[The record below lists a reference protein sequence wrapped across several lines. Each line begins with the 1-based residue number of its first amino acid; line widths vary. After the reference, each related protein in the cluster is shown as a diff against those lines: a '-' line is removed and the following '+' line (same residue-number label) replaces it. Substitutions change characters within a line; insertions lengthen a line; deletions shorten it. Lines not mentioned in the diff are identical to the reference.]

1 MGNKSTNIVGRQP
14 VLEAL
19 QEGIQLERIY
29 LQKNASGEVIDR
41 IRELSY
47 NQHIPINY
55 VPVEKLNSLSRIPHQ
70 GVIALNSF
78 IQYVDLQDAIDLVV
92 QQGETPLFVM
102 LDGVTDV
109 RNIGAI
115 ARSAK
120 CCRSQLIILPDKGVG
135 ALNEEA
141 LKSSAG
147 ALQQIMI
154 TRVNSLLKAI
164 DTLRMNGIAVVVTEM
179 GATTPLFEVDLK
191 QPTCLVMGSE
201 DKGVQPYI
209 SKAATVKCFI
219 PMPGEFESFNVS
231 VATGILLY
239 EATRQRLV
247 S

>member
-41 IRELSY
+41 IREFAY
-47 NQHIPINY
+47 NQHIPVNY

-92 QQGETPLFVM
+92 QQVETTLFVM

-154 TRVNSLLKAI
+154 TRVN
-164 DTLRMNGIAVVVTEM
+164 
-179 GATTPLFEVDLK
+179 
-191 QPTCLVMGSE
+191 
-201 DKGVQPYI
+201 
-209 SKAATVKCFI
+209 
-219 PMPGEFESFNVS
+219 
-231 VATGILLY
+231 
-239 EATRQRLV
+239 
-247 S
+247 